1 MAEQAKKT
9 AGDAILGY
17 FRDFKVLGETRSEY
31 WGVQLINFIDCT
43 IYFAMIAISTVF
55 LSEDIGF
62 SDIHAG
68 YVVTGFT
75 VGTTICL
82 FFSGMVT
89 DWLGIRKSLYISMIS
104 LGIIRL
110 LMVVMGLDE
119 GIPYRG
125 EIVAVLFFLMA
136 PFMAMVQTVFQAA
149 NKRFTTKKSRSAGFS
164 LWYMFMN
171 LGGVVGGLLIDLVR
185 VKLEISNSHIF
196 SVGAVAA
203 LLSLGVIF
211 LLIRREEQLLG
222 PEEQAEADKQA
233 AEDAAAGLGGTVVEK
248 KPPMQVVKEVVAE
261 SAFWKLLVLIA
272 LLLGV
277 RAVFTYMYL
286 LMPKYWIRV
295 IGEDVMMGTL
305 QAINP
310 FLIVVGIILFIPFAN
325 RYNIFKMLVYGS
337 IVSAMSLFVF
347 VLPWNIFSADVAT
360 AYYTMAII
368 ALVVLSLGEVVW
380 SPKLSEYT
388 AAIAPAG
395 QEGTYLGMSMVP
407 WFLAKTIVS
416 LLSGHM
422 LLRWC
427 PEGMGEQ
434 IRQGT
439 VKFWDSPEAMFLILA
454 IVAIAGPIMAL
465 LMRGWLTKGARWKQ
479 DEHGQVA

>member
-43 IYFAMIAISTVF
+43 IYFAMISISTVF
-55 LSEDIGF
+55 LSEDMGF
-62 SDIHAG
+62 SDTSAG
-68 YVVTGFT
+68 YVVTVFT
-75 VGTTICL
+75 VATTIFL
-82 FFSGMVT
+82 FFSGMIT
-89 DWLGIRKSLYISMIS
+89 DWLGIKKSLFIAMIG
-104 LGIIRL
+104 LGIIRI
-110 LMVVMGLDE
+110 LMVVMGLGED
-119 GIPYRG
+119 IPYRG

-136 PFMAMVQTVFQAA
+136 PLMAMVQTVFQAA

-164 LWYMFMN
+164 LWYLFMN
-171 LGGVVGGLLIDLVR
+171 VGAAAGGFLIDIVR
-185 VKLEISNSHIF
+185 LWMGVSNSHIF
-196 SVGAVAA
+196 TFGAVAA
-203 LLSLGVIF
+203 VLSIMVVI
-211 LLIRREEQLLG
+211 LMIRREEQLLG

-233 AEDAAAGLGGTVVEK
+233 AEDAAAGLEGKVIEK
-248 KPPMQVVKEVVAE
+248 KPPLQIAKEVLAE

-310 FLIVVGIILFIPFAN
+310 ILIVIGIILFLPFAN
-325 RYNIFKMLVYGS
+325 RFNIFKMLVYGS
-337 IVSAMSLFVF
+337 MISALSLFVL
-347 VLPWNIFSADVAT
+347 VLPWNLFSGDVAT

-368 ALVVLSLGEVVW
+368 SLVVLSIGEVVW

-388 AAIAPAG
+388 AAIAPEG
-395 QEGTYLGMSMVP
+395 QEGTYLGLSMVP
-407 WFLAKTIVS
+407 WFLAKTVVS
-416 LLSGHM
+416 ALSGHM
-422 LLRWC
+422 LGRWC
-427 PEGMGEQ
+427 PEGIGEQ
-434 IRQGT
+434 IKAGT